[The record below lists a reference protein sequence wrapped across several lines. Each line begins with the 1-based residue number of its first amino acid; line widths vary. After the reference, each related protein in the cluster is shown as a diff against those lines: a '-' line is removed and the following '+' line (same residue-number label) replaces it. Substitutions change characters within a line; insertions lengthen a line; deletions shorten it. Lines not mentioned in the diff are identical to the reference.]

1 MHKQEIKPIL
11 SICIPTY
18 NRLDI
23 LRNTISS
30 IYSDLDD
37 VCMDDFEV
45 VISDNSKEHT
55 TQPIVAEFKYENLHY
70 FPTTCEGFKNSFF
83 ALSYG
88 KGDFLKLNNNYT
100 MFKKGTL
107 KILIEQLKGLKEEK
121 PQVIYTNGLRIIKK
135 VTYCRSFDEYMYT
148 LSYFCSWSAGYGM
161 WKEDFDKVKNSVE
174 IDKYFPQTSLLL
186 SQNYKNSFAVD
197 DRCLFEDQHVPKK
210 GGYNIFKVFSVDF
223 LNLIHTAYSETKI
236 SRTTY
241 KKIKTDLLYK
251 YLSVRY
257 FKTVIA
263 RLDNFEHTD
272 IKKSILTYYSK
283 KQYYLMLFISLCTP
297 GIVMYRKLR

>member
-1 MHKQEIKPIL
+1 MNPIL

-18 NRLDI
+18 NRLEI
-23 LRNTISS
+23 LRNTIAS
-30 IYSDLDD
+30 IYSDLDG
-37 VCMDDFEV
+37 VNMNDFEV

-55 TQPIVAEFKYENLHY
+55 TRPVIKAFDYDNLHY
-70 FPTTCEGFKNSFF
+70 YPTECEGFKNSFF

-88 KGDFLKLNNNYT
+88 KGDYLKLNNNYT

-107 KILIEQLKGLKEEK
+107 RTLIGQLKSLRENKC
-121 PQVIYTNGLRIIKK
+121 QVIYTNGLRAKK
-135 VTYCRSFDEYMYT
+135 NVSYYNSFDDYLAG

-161 WKEDFDKVKNSVE
+161 WREDFERVKDTVE

-186 SQNYKNSFAVD
+186 TQNYKQKFAID
-197 DRCLFEDQHVPKK
+197 DRLLFKDQFVPKK

-223 LNLIHTAYSETKI
+223 LNLIHKAYFKNKI
-236 SRTTY
+236 SQKTFE
-241 KKIKTDLLYK
+241 KIKSDLLYK

-263 RLDNFEHTD
+263 RLDNFEHTNV
-272 IKKSILTYYSK
+272 KKNITAYYSIR
-283 KQYYLMLFISLCTP
+283 QYIAMLLVSVCTP
-297 GIVMYRKLR
+297 LIVLYRKFR

>member
-1 MHKQEIKPIL
+1 MNPIL

-30 IYSDLDD
+30 IYSDLDG
-37 VCMDDFEV
+37 VSLDDFEV
-45 VISDNSKEHT
+45 VVSDNSKEHT
-55 TQPIVAEFKYENLHY
+55 TQPVIEEFKYENLHY
-70 FPTTCEGFKNSFF
+70 YSTDCEGFRNSFF

-88 KGDFLKLNNNYT
+88 MGDYLKLNNNYT
-100 MFKKGTL
+100 MFRKGSL
-107 KILIEQLKGLKEEK
+107 RILIEQLKSLKHNK
-121 PQVIYTNGLRIIKK
+121 CQVIYTNGLRKIKN
-135 VTYCRSFDEYMYT
+135 VAYYDTFDSYMAG

-161 WKEDFDKVKNSVE
+161 WREDFERVKNKVK

-186 SQNYKNSFAVD
+186 SQSYKHDFAID
-197 DRCLFEDQHVPKK
+197 DRSLFEDQHVPKK

-223 LNLIHTAYSETKI
+223 LNLIHGAYACDTISEK
-236 SRTTY
+236 TY
-241 KKIKTDLLYK
+241 KKIKRDLLYK

-263 RLDNFEHTD
+263 RLDNFEHTG
-272 IKKSILTYYSK
+272 IKKNITVYYVK
-283 KQYYLMLFISLCTP
+283 WQYILMLLVAVCTP
-297 GIVMYRKLR
+297 LIVIYRKIR

>member
-1 MHKQEIKPIL
+1 MTPIL

-30 IYSDLDD
+30 IYSDLNG
-37 VCMDDFEV
+37 VSLDDFEV
-45 VISDNSKEHT
+45 VVSDNSKEHT
-55 TQPIVAEFKYENLHY
+55 TQPVIEEFKYENLHY
-70 FPTTCEGFKNSFF
+70 YPTDCEGFRNSFF

-88 KGDFLKLNNNYT
+88 KGDYLKLNNNYT
-100 MFKKGTL
+100 MFRKGTL
-107 KILIEQLKGLKEEK
+107 RALIEQLKGLKDNK
-121 PQVIYTNGLRIIKK
+121 RQVIYTNGLRKIKD
-135 VTYCRSFDEYMYT
+135 VAYYDTFDSYMAG

-161 WKEDFDKVKNSVE
+161 WREDFEKVKENME

-186 SQNYKNSFAVD
+186 SQNYKHNFAID
-197 DRCLFEDQHVPKK
+197 DRNLFDDQYVPKK

-223 LNLIHTAYSETKI
+223 LNLVYGAYANGTISEK
-236 SRTTY
+236 TY
-241 KKIKTDLLYK
+241 KEIKRDLLYK

-263 RLDNFEHTD
+263 RLDNFEYTG
-272 IKKSILTYYSK
+272 IKKNITIYYTK
-283 KQYYLMLFISLCTP
+283 WQYILMLLVAACTP
-297 GIVMYRKLR
+297 LIVLYRKIR

>member
-1 MHKQEIKPIL
+1 MNPIL

-30 IYSDLDD
+30 IYSDLDG
-37 VCMDDFEV
+37 VSLDDFEV
-45 VISDNSKEHT
+45 VVSDNSKEHT
-55 TQPIVAEFKYENLHY
+55 TQPVIEEFKYENLHY
-70 FPTTCEGFKNSFF
+70 YPTDCEGFRNSFF

-88 KGDFLKLNNNYT
+88 KGDYLKLNNNYT
-100 MFKKGTL
+100 MFRKGSL
-107 KILIEQLKGLKEEK
+107 RILIEQLKSLKHNK
-121 PQVIYTNGLRIIKK
+121 CQVIYTNGLRKIKD
-135 VTYCRSFDEYMYT
+135 VAYYDTFDSYMSG

-161 WKEDFDKVKNSVE
+161 WREDFERVKNNVE

-186 SQNYKNSFAVD
+186 SQSYKYDFAID
-197 DRCLFEDQHVPKK
+197 DRSLFEDQHVPKK

-223 LNLIHTAYSETKI
+223 LNLIHGAYDYGTISEK
-236 SRTTY
+236 TY
-241 KKIKTDLLYK
+241 KKIKRDLLYK

-263 RLDNFEHTD
+263 RLDNFEHTG
-272 IKKSILTYYSK
+272 IKKNITVYYAK
-283 KQYYLMLFISLCTP
+283 WQYILMLLVAVCTP
-297 GIVMYRKLR
+297 LIVIYRKIR